1 LPKSKDLHR
10 APANCRSTIDAWETK
25 FGLDRRELPFLS
37 YKGMRIKPN
46 RPQPDRKDFVTLDKK
61 KVLRV
66 GVLFGG
72 RSGEHEVSLV
82 SAASVIRGLD
92 PDKYEAVPIG
102 ITKDGHWLIGEGA
115 VKMLPEVLK
124 GGRRVMLTA
133 DPTEAAI
140 VPLDRGAGAQR
151 LDVVFPVLHG
161 TYGEDG
167 TIQGMLDLA
176 GLPYVGAGVLG
187 SAVGMDKDVSKKLL
201 KADGIPV
208 VPWVAVHRSDWEK
221 DPEAVRAQAEAE
233 FDYPMFVK
241 PATLGSS
248 VGMTKVHS
256 AQEFAPALNLACE
269 YSMKVLVEKAVNARE
284 IEVSV
289 LGNHDPKASVPG
301 EIIPH
306 REFYDY
312 TAKYLE
318 DGTQLVIPAVL
329 KPAQVQKIQALAVKA
344 FRALELAGMARV
356 DFFLDKKG
364 NKLYLNEVN
373 TIPGFTSI
381 SMYPK
386 LWEASGIGFREL
398 IDKLIELAFEMQREK
413 ARTKY
418 AIELPEGSGGAL
430 SN

>member
-1 LPKSKDLHR
+1 LTYNWK
-10 APANCRSTIDAWETK
+10 
-25 FGLDRRELPFLS
+25 
-37 YKGMRIKPN
+37 RIISH
-46 RPQPDRKDFVTLDKK
+46 RPQSDQERPVTPDKRKL
-61 KVLRV
+61 LRV

-72 RSGEHEVSLV
+72 RSGEHEVSLA

-102 ITKDGHWLIGEGA
+102 ITKDGHWLVGEGA
-115 VKMLPEVLK
+115 AKMLPDVLR

-133 DPTEAAI
+133 DPTEAAL

-161 TYGEDG
+161 TFGEDG

-187 SAVGMDKDVSKKLL
+187 SAIGMDKDVAKRLCQ
-201 KADGIPV
+201 AAGIPV
-208 VPWVAVHRSDWEK
+208 VPWVSVHRWRWEK
-221 DPEAVRAQAEAE
+221 EPDAVKAEIE
-233 FDYPMFVK
+233 QQFPYPVFVK

-248 VGMTKVHS
+248 VGMTKVHN
-256 AQEFAPALNLACE
+256 AEELGPALNLACE
-269 YSMKVLVEKAVNARE
+269 FGMKILVEKAMVARE

-289 LGNHDPKASVPG
+289 LGNHEPKASIPG
-301 EIIPH
+301 EIVPH

-318 DGTQLVIPAVL
+318 EGTQLMIPAEL
-329 KPAQVQKIQALAVKA
+329 KPAQVHKIQSLAVRA
-344 FRALELAGMARV
+344 FQVLELAGMARV
-356 DFFLDKKG
+356 DFFLEKKG
-364 NKLYLNEVN
+364 NKVFLNEVN

-386 LWEASGIGFREL
+386 LWEASGIPFREL
-398 IDKLIELAFEMQREK
+398 VDKLIELAFEMHGER

-418 AIELPEGSGGAL
+418 AIELPEGSAGAL
-430 SN
+430 SNG